1 MASYWKLMRSPEFF
15 RKSVLPILR
24 CNNLSPYEW
33 NSVRAVEWRPSVCL
47 LLDDVFPLLM
57 SFYLPG
63 SDLCTR
69 SFRSNTSGML
79 GMTSELFFV
88 SSSSVG
94 EGRGEAP
101 KDIFRLKKK
110 KYVTWKVMHSFLEY
124 FIWDF
129 VIEY

>member
-1 MASYWKLMRSPEFF
+1 M
-15 RKSVLPILR
+15 
-24 CNNLSPYEW
+24 
-33 NSVRAVEWRPSVCL
+33 CL

-94 EGRGEAP
+94 EGRGEGP

-110 KYVTWKVMHSFLEY
+110 IMLLEKSCIV
-124 FIWDF
+124 FWNILAE
-129 VIEY
+129 VLQ

>member
-1 MASYWKLMRSPEFF
+1 M
-15 RKSVLPILR
+15 
-24 CNNLSPYEW
+24 
-33 NSVRAVEWRPSVCL
+33 CL

-110 KYVTWKVMHSFLEY
+110 KLCYLKSHAFFSRIFYLRFCNRILSHFLRL
-124 FIWDF
+124 
-129 VIEY
+129 